1 MPGRHPGSPQ
11 ALLFRD
17 REKKRKP
24 PPGEEEGLEP
34 GEDSLEEE
42 RKIPLKLSRRGERG
56 GDSWQKGNTLLGDP
70 GLVRGL
76 VGADTGLEGRCGEP
90 REQKKPLE
98 GLPMLW
104 GLSTFREGCFCALSS
119 CPSSSGMA
127 KVLRSWGREAVA
139 VIPSPQGGGA
149 QGWHCRLQLSEGR
162 PRLHDTP
169 SPRHKSFCPQ
179 EDSGGRE
186 G

>member
-34 GEDSLEEE
+34 GEDSLEAE

-76 VGADTGLEGRCGEP
+76 MGADTGLEGRCGGP

-104 GLSTFREGCFCALSS
+104 GLSTCGETDGQEGGEALAFGL
-119 CPSSSGMA
+119 PSTA
-127 KVLRSWGREAVA
+127 PHLET
-139 VIPSPQGGGA
+139 P
-149 QGWHCRLQLSEGR
+149 R
-162 PRLHDTP
+162 PR
-169 SPRHKSFCPQ
+169 R
-179 EDSGGRE
+179 
-186 G
+186 